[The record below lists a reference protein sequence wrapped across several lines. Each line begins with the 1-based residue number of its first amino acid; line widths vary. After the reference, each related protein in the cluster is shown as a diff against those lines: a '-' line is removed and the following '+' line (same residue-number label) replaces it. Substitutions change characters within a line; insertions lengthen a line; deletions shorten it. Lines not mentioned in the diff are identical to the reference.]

1 MLGEP
6 DKSVLTKMTEYLHHR
21 GPDGNGI
28 FLDESCGFAH
38 TRLAIVDVAGS
49 PQPIFGQGKVA
60 IVNGEIYN
68 YKSLRDSSYDYQTNG
83 DSEIV
88 LSLHTGRGS
97 ASDHAKWVSKLDGMF
112 AFALWSENQLIL
124 ARDSMGIKPL
134 MRTLVENSMLFSSEA
149 KALRAHESYKPAI
162 DDLALRARI
171 AWEYPLD
178 ATTLFEGVH
187 QVRPGTVEVWEIIDG
202 KPQLASSARF
212 EAQSVA
218 PEKEW
223 SDAEG
228 LLESFTLSVSDR
240 LMSDVPLGIVL
251 SGGLDSSLVC
261 AVAREAAEIAGQPV
275 PACWTVAESED
286 NPDWQAAEVVA
297 SSLDLEH
304 HQHILEPDTFHSKLP
319 DLAWHGE
326 DLDLTVLF
334 FQPLFAKMSESVTVG
349 LCGQGADEL
358 HAGYPR
364 YKNLKEHSD
373 TIRQRLSDMN
383 CDLGNLSGPEWW
395 NSNHNPENHTKSL
408 EDFLQFELDH
418 GQLSNFQLRL
428 VDRHSMAHGLEV
440 RVPFLGSRHRSAS
453 NKLPMN
459 WRLPETGYEKAAL
472 RAAADLTDLPKEIVR
487 RPKLPAGRATS
498 PKMIDSLIN
507 DLMPFVDSIAKKHP
521 VIEKALLKQPEICL
535 GLGLFESMHII
546 DGARIR
552 KSGDV
557 SSILEELY

>member
-149 KALRAHESYKPAI
+149 KALRAHDSYKPAI

-187 QVRPGTVEVWEIIDG
+187 QVRPGTVEVWELIDG
-202 KPQLASSARF
+202 KPKLTSSARF

-228 LLESFTLSVSDR
+228 
-240 LMSDVPLGIVL
+240 
-251 SGGLDSSLVC
+251 
-261 AVAREAAEIAGQPV
+261 VAG
-275 PACWTVAESED
+275 
-286 NPDWQAAEVVA
+286 VVYT
-297 SSLDLEH
+297 
-304 HQHILEPDTFHSKLP
+304 QCF
-319 DLAWHGE
+319 
-326 DLDLTVLF
+326 
-334 FQPLFAKMSESVTVG
+334 
-349 LCGQGADEL
+349 
-358 HAGYPR
+358 
-364 YKNLKEHSD
+364 
-373 TIRQRLSDMN
+373 
-383 CDLGNLSGPEWW
+383 
-395 NSNHNPENHTKSL
+395 
-408 EDFLQFELDH
+408 
-418 GQLSNFQLRL
+418 
-428 VDRHSMAHGLEV
+428 
-440 RVPFLGSRHRSAS
+440 
-453 NKLPMN
+453 
-459 WRLPETGYEKAAL
+459 
-472 RAAADLTDLPKEIVR
+472 
-487 RPKLPAGRATS
+487 
-498 PKMIDSLIN
+498 
-507 DLMPFVDSIAKKHP
+507 
-521 VIEKALLKQPEICL
+521 
-535 GLGLFESMHII
+535 
-546 DGARIR
+546 
-552 KSGDV
+552 
-557 SSILEELY
+557 